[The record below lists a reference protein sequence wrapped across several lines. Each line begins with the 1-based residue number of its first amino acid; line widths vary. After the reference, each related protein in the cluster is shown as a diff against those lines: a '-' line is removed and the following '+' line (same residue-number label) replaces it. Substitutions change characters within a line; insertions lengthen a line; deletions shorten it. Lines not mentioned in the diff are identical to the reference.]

1 MYGERARSSPQE
13 RILDGVCL
21 RGIFG
26 KRVAE
31 QKPNTPEPRCAIP
44 PILPDPAP
52 QPECSKARANYSQR
66 WSLSGLF
73 RTGCPVVGLYQLH
86 PMRLGTV
93 RVTPAGQRASGAAGQ
108 SRQPAGRQRVE
119 SDEIRQLDLLPRSP
133 AAPRSRLPV
142 LDQRSRGT
150 QFIGLEVHS
159 VLNTP
164 AATRMG
170 FWSINPYVGCEFG
183 CIYCYARDTHRWTV
197 ERAVNPKGG
206 KAVEINDNQGIADG
220 ELGTKTSTLPP
231 YRPSALPPEEAF
243 EKEIL
248 VKSDVAEVLA
258 RTLNP
263 AKVAGD
269 PLVIGTATDPYQP
282 AERRF
287 RLTRRILEVLR
298 SYQELSIEIITKSP
312 LVTRDIDLLQAIS
325 QSNDVSVNISLA
337 TADPRLAR
345 RLELRSPIPAARLR
359 ALRRLTAAGIH
370 AGLIIA
376 PIIPGITDDW
386 AGLARL
392 MEAAKEAGARY
403 VIGSALRLGPAAR
416 HRFLPFLEREFPDL
430 YQRYRRH
437 YAGSDL
443 ASRSYQDALTRR
455 LNALRQTF
463 GFAGDEASSRR
474 RRRLELAHA
483 RSAQVPQQEQPVLL

>member
-1 MYGERARSSPQE
+1 
-13 RILDGVCL
+13 
-21 RGIFG
+21 
-26 KRVAE
+26 
-31 QKPNTPEPRCAIP
+31 
-44 PILPDPAP
+44 
-52 QPECSKARANYSQR
+52 
-66 WSLSGLF
+66 
-73 RTGCPVVGLYQLH
+73 
-86 PMRLGTV
+86 MRLGTV
-93 RVTPAGQRASGAAGQ
+93 RVMSAGSRGSGEGGKVAAEASHAAG
-108 SRQPAGRQRVE
+108 AG
-119 SDEIRQLDLLPRSP
+119 QLDLLPRLPASP
-133 AAPRSRLPV
+133 LPV

-150 QFIGLEVHS
+150 QFIRLEVHS

-183 CIYCYARDTHRWTV
+183 CMYCYARDTHRWAV
-197 ERAVNPKGG
+197 ERAISPKGG
-206 KAVEINDNQGIADG
+206 KSVSRYDGNDS
-220 ELGTKTSTLPP
+220 LSTLPP

-248 VKSDVAEVLA
+248 VKSEVAEVLA

-263 AKVAGD
+263 AKLAGD

-455 LNALRQTF
+455 LNALRQAF

-483 RSAQVPQQEQPVLL
+483 RSARVPQQEQPVLL